1 MAHYAKISNNEF
13 TRSEQA
19 RLEEARHE
27 KGVIENNNR
36 ASEEYATLQT
46 AYYDSFTSATL
57 QTLEGELAV
66 LQSQYTPGM
75 TEDEREAFST
85 STTAKQAE
93 IDAEKAALVPGQ
105 EAALAN
111 LNAKE
116 AEGTEA
122 LTTEIENLNTAIAN
136 ALCRVTAMYTGADE
150 IVMVAGDSSAIQA
163 EIEALEESKKDID
176 YTQDVEVWSAEIEAI
191 QVQINA
197 KLEEISAVPQ
207 VEKDNTVY
215 WESYYGGCKRTSYNT
230 QGGVHKLGGTPFRK
244 NYAGVGY
251 IYDPVRD
258 AFYTEQPYPSW
269 TLDESTCYWQ
279 PPTPRPE
286 EGVWYWNEPTLEWID
301 KPGVKPYASW
311 TYNEDNKQ
319 WEAPVEYPNDGSMY
333 LWNEET
339 KEWDFIISH
348 SPYPSWIWNTEKKV
362 WEAPAPKPESDF
374 PYTEYTWDEET
385 LTWVEK

>member
-1 MAHYAKISNNEF
+1 MAYYAKILNQEF
-13 TRSEQA
+13 TVSESA
-19 RLEEARHE
+19 RLREARHE
-27 KGVIENNNR
+27 KNVIENDNR
-36 ASEEYATLQT
+36 ASDGYVALKNMYGTKN
-46 AYYDSFTSATL
+46 TSD
-57 QTLEGELAV
+57 TLESL
-66 LQSQYTPGM
+66 
-75 TEDEREAFST
+75 
-85 STTAKQAE
+85 QAE
-93 IDAEKAALVPGQ
+93 LNALYADIENPPAQEDVDALNTAIQAEKDTLAE
-105 EAALAN
+105 EATEL
-111 LNAKE
+111 LEQMKILE
-116 AEGTEA
+116 EEGTEDLVA
-122 LTTEIENLNTAIAN
+122 EIETLNTAIAN

-150 IVMVAGDSSAIQA
+150 VVMVAGNSSAIQA

-176 YTQDVEVWSAEIEAI
+176 YTQDKEVWRAETEAI
-191 QVQINA
+191 QVQIQA
-197 KLEEISAVPQ
+197 KIEEISAVPQ

-215 WESYYGGCKRTSYNT
+215 WEGYYGGCKRTSYNT

-258 AFYTEQPYPSW
+258 AFYSQQPYASW

-286 EGVWYWNEPTLEWID
+286 GMDWYWNEATLEWIEN
-301 KPGVKPYASW
+301 PGVKPYASW
-311 TYNEDNKQ
+311 IYNEDNKQ
-319 WEAPVEYPNDGSMY
+319 WEAPVEYPNNGSLY

-339 KEWDFIISH
+339 KEWDFITSN